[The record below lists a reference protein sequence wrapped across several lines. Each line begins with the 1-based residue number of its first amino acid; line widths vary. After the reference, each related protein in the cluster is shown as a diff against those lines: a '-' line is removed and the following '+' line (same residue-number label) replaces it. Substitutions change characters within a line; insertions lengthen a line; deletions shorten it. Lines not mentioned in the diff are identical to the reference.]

1 MKPKTYK
8 VLEMCIE
15 NGIKYGIA
23 RALKHD
29 DKPSTEVIAIAINAA
44 IDYEICEWFDLD
56 IKND

>member
-1 MKPKTYK
+1 
-8 VLEMCIE
+8 MCIE
-15 NGIKYGIA
+15 NGIKMGIA